1 MNVEKAHSMVAWGWR
16 SKTVSKKRKQTSFIP
31 HIKITPSAFFL
42 SHRRHFVNFM
52 YLLRDGDISW
62 TTTSN
67 GHFFSI
73 WANFCGH
80 LQRVTSHGH
89 FLVSSSGY
97 FCPREVPSL
106 GEYLWTFF
114 G

>member
-1 MNVEKAHSMVAWGWR
+1 MNVEKAHSMIAWGWR
-16 SKTVSKKRKQTSFIP
+16 SKAVSKKRKQTSFP
-31 HIKITPSAFFL
+31 HRKITPSAFFP

-62 TTTSN
+62 TMTSS
-67 GHFFSI
+67 GHFFAK
-73 WANFCGH
+73 WANHRGH

-89 FLVSSSGY
+89 FLVNS
-97 FCPREVPSL
+97 FCPRKVHFL
-106 GEYLWTFF
+106 GEFLWTFF